1 MRGARD
7 IWAVVP
13 FKGLDRAKQR
23 LAPAFSPAFRRELSR
38 AMLEDV
44 IDVLLNVPELA
55 GVVLVTG
62 DPEAMAVARARG
74 VRVFEETVA
83 DGLTAAVMAAANRLE
98 RDGRGGMLVVPA
110 DVPGITAHEI
120 SHLLAAHHEGQ
131 AFTIVPA
138 HDRRGTNAIVVTPP
152 AAVTLAYGADSF
164 AVHLERARQAGLIPT
179 VLSLPGL
186 ALDVDMPAD
195 CEALLRQG
203 RGAKTL
209 ACLRRQ
215 AEAIEQGRDRFDA

>member
-23 LAPAFSPAFRRELSR
+23 LAPAFSPAFRRDLSR

-44 IDVLLNVPELA
+44 LDVLSNVRELA
-55 GVVLVTG
+55 GVILVTG

-74 VRVFEETVA
+74 VGVFEETVA
-83 DGLTAAVMAAANRLE
+83 DGLTAAVMAAADRLA

-152 AAVTLAYGADSF
+152 AAVTLAYGPDSF

-186 ALDVDMPAD
+186 ALDVDRPAD
-195 CEALLRQG
+195 CAALLRQG
-203 RGAKTL
+203 GGAKTL

-215 AEAIEQGRDRFDA
+215 VEAIEQGRDRFDG